1 MELMAKLLIG
11 TVYNIILGIVLLV
24 VALIVI
30 PENIFLKIIQKVKP
44 DIVSKK
50 KILFYVRLVLDYI
63 FNKKDVVIT
72 EIEKDKER
80 ELGKLIKE
88 KRLLEGNLFFLISLS
103 T

>member
-30 PENIFLKIIQKVKP
+30 PENIFLKIIQKVKL

-50 KILFYVRLVLDYI
+50 KILFYIRLVLDYI

-72 EIEKDKER
+72 EVEKDKER
-80 ELGKLIKE
+80 ELEKLIKE
-88 KRLLEGNLFFLISLS
+88 KRLLE
-103 T
+103 

>member
-1 MELMAKLLIG
+1 MAKLLIG